1 MQMKRMSQRRLPKPN
16 LCSFRIEK
24 QFSSKIVLGV
34 DEVGRG
40 CLAGPLVV
48 AAVSFSEKLWQIKDS
63 WMAEI
68 QDSKKISEKKREEL
82 FEKIKT
88 NATYC
93 EILVISSQEIDRL
106 NVLKASLE
114 GFRRLVCMAKSSSF
128 HPEVLLVDGNQRV
141 PGIDFEQRCV
151 VGGDGFSKSIAAAS
165 IIAKVTR
172 DRLMKNLSKEFPAY
186 GFEKNK
192 GYGTK
197 AHIEALMANGPT
209 NIHRKTFI
217 PKALKKNQGDEAE
230 NLVRNYLESRGFEI
244 LKKNWKC
251 LIGEIDLI
259 AQKDNEIHFFEVRNR
274 KDSNVEMAFPLKKQ
288 TQVKRLV
295 EAYQSFSK
303 IQGITTRT
311 HFVAV
316 SDQGIE
322 PHWDVFQL

>member
-48 AAVSFSEKLWQIKDS
+48 GAVSFAENIWQTKDS

-88 NATYC
+88 NAIYC
-93 EILVISSQEIDRL
+93 ESLVISSQEIDRL
-106 NVLKASLE
+106 NVLRASLE
-114 GFRRLVCMAKSSSF
+114 GFRRLVQLARSKSF
-128 HPEVLLVDGNQRV
+128 YPEVLLVDGNQRV
-141 PGIDFEQRCV
+141 AGIDIEQRCV
-151 VGGDGFSKSIAAAS
+151 VGGDAFSKSIAAAS
-165 IIAKVTR
+165 IVAKVTR
-172 DRLMKNLSKEFPAY
+172 DRLMKNLSRDFPAY

-197 AHIEALMANGPT
+197 SHIEALMAHGPT
-209 NIHRKTFI
+209 EIHRKTFI
-217 PKALKKNQGDEAE
+217 PKSLKKKQGDEAE
-230 NLVRNYLESRGFEI
+230 NLVREYLEGQGFEI

-251 LIGEIDLI
+251 LLGEIDLI
-259 AQKDNEIHFFEVRNR
+259 AQKDDEIHFFEVRNR
-274 KDSNVEMAFPLKKQ
+274 KDSNLEMAFPLKKQ
-288 TQVKRLV
+288 TQVKKLV
-295 EAYQSFSK
+295 EAYRSFSK
-303 IQGITTRT
+303 TQGITTRT
-311 HFVAV
+311 HFVEV
-316 SDQGIE
+316 SDKKIE